1 MHKLQKISTF
11 EWEGGKEHTSLR
23 MVRDKPLPSRLP
35 SAIPPPPTHTHTP
48 SSLSLLVLHK
58 C

>member
-1 MHKLQKISTF
+1 VHKLQKISTF

-23 MVRDKPLPSRLP
+23 MVRDKPLPAACQVP
-35 SAIPPPPTHTHTP
+35 FPPPTHTHTP